1 MRTIAVVNRKG
12 GSGKTTTVMNLA
24 GVLAGEGFKVL
35 VVDTDTQKSCDV
47 WATQA
52 ERNGVE
58 LPFDVAADTDLDNLA
73 RMRQLDYDIVLIDT
87 PGSLEAQTERLGFI
101 AEQSDFVIIP
111 FEPAPLEIPPTRDMA
126 NAVPL
131 AHDVPFRVLVNRID
145 PQHVKTRDSEAQSVV
160 EDLGLPRFATPIRNY
175 WAHKR
180 APLTGR
186 VSTQYGGW
194 GSERKARGD
203 YEALGKEVIALLG
216 LTTAA
221 KGSK

>member
-24 GVLAGEGFKVL
+24 GVLAGEGYRVL

-47 WATQA
+47 WASQA
-52 ERNGVE
+52 EKNGVE

-73 RMRQLDYDIVLIDT
+73 RMREVGYDIVVVDT
-87 PGSLEAQTERLGFI
+87 PGSLEAQSDRLGVI
-101 AEQSDFVIIP
+101 AELSDFVIIP

-131 AHDVPFRVLVNRID
+131 AHGVPFRILVNRIE

-175 WAHKR
+175 RAHKM

-186 VSTQYGGW
+186 ICTQYSGW
-194 GSERKARGD
+194 GSERKARSD
-203 YEALGKEVIALLG
+203 YEALGREVIAVLG
-216 LTTAA
+216 LTAPV
-221 KGSK
+221 KGGK